1 MKWVYWILWLWYRSM
16 PIFVSS
22 LTVCFVKTSIYG
34 VVVIALSTYMYS
46 LEKHPPTYK
55 DDRVYSNLLS
65 SDLSLVNDG
74 ISNKEI
80 SKRRENKKVVAWWCF
95 MLIVGARFSACLWIS
110 DKPQTDLQLIP
121 KSWLLNN
128 VVHESFFTFLTLRL
142 SEIFWLTDINHV
154 LG

>member
-1 MKWVYWILWLWYRSM
+1 M

-80 SKRRENKKVVAWWCF
+80 SKRRENKKVVAW
-95 MLIVGARFSACLWIS
+95 
-110 DKPQTDLQLIP
+110 
-121 KSWLLNN
+121 
-128 VVHESFFTFLTLRL
+128 
-142 SEIFWLTDINHV
+142 
-154 LG
+154 